1 MSVYPTIVSSA
12 SLYVWLYIG
21 YFSFFFV
28 LLTAQLTY
36 WLTVLLS
43 LCVTWYLSA
52 FVLLQILNVLT
63 VVKWHSL
70 SLIVSYLISFRLLL
84 KILTGCHLLMHSKFI
99 LWNDLFLP
107 SPLPSRGLRRA
118 ERWRVKARLV
128 TTCCEWS
135 PQHSVTSF
143 TWKRRILPGCWVS
156 ATLHSGRPLRFKFLL
171 DQDSESLTE

>member
-1 MSVYPTIVSSA
+1 MSVYPTIVLSA
-12 SLYVWLYIG
+12 SSLCVTVHRLLFI
-21 YFSFFFV
+21 FFV
-28 LLTAQLTY
+28 QLTAQLTY

-43 LCVTWYLSA
+43 LFVTWYLSV

-107 SPLPSRGLRRA
+107 SPPPLPPSRGLRRA

-128 TTCCEWS
+128 TNCCEWS
-135 PQHSVTSF
+135 PNTLWCHSLE
-143 TWKRRILPGCWVS
+143 KGGYYQ
-156 ATLHSGRPLRFKFLL
+156 AAG
-171 DQDSESLTE
+171 